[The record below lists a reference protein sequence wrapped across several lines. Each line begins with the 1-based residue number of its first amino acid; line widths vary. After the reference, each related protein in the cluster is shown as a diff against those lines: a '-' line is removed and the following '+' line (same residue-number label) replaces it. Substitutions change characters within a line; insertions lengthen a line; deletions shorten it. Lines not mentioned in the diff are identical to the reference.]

1 MIKLTFAYAVALAIF
16 GASDFIWLSLV
27 GGPKFQAAMGD
38 AVEFR
43 LLPAIA
49 FYLLYPIGLVMFAVA
64 PALRQTS
71 LQPAVVNAAAFGFF
85 AYATYDLTNH
95 ATLRD
100 YTLELAILDLTYGTI
115 ASAIAAGGA
124 YLLSRKVAKA

>member
-1 MIKLTFAYAVALAIF
+1 MLKLLFAYAVALGIF
-16 GASDFIWLSLV
+16 GASDFVWLSFV
-27 GGPKFQAAMGD
+27 GGPKFQAAMGP
-38 AVEFR
+38 AVDFR
-43 LLPAIA
+43 VVPAIA

-64 PALRQTS
+64 PALRQES
-71 LQPAVVNAAAFGFF
+71 LQTAILNGAAFGFF

-115 ASAIAAGGA
+115 ASALAAGGA
-124 YLLSRKVAKA
+124 YVLSKAIAKA

>member
-1 MIKLTFAYAVALAIF
+1 MIKLLFAYAVGLAIF
-16 GASDFIWLSLV
+16 GASDLVWLSLV
-27 GGPKFQAAMGD
+27 GGPKFQAAMGP
-38 AVEFR
+38 AIEFR
-43 LLPAIA
+43 LIPAIA

-64 PALRQTS
+64 PALHRAS
-71 LQPAVVNAAAFGFF
+71 LQTAIVNGAAFGFF

-115 ASAIAAGGA
+115 ASALAAGGA
-124 YLLSRKVAKA
+124 YVLNKTIAKA